1 MNSRKKGFTLIELIA
16 VLVILAILALIV
28 TPLVMNIIRKA
39 KISADRRSVDSYGR
53 SVELAIATHLLDTGT
68 FPTDLKNLN
77 VEYTGKT
84 VSCNIMQMKENG
96 GIYLSECTVGTK
108 EVKDSSTEDGWYHYG
123 TRDLTNEEYVD
134 MYGLAL
140 KTASVAYYNTN
151 GNPVEDYTT
160 LTIEYTGKVVVCNVM
175 QMKENGGIYLSE
187 CSVGTKAVKDSSTED
202 GWYHYGTRDIT
213 NEEYVDM
220 YGLALKTASVAYY
233 NTNGNPVSDYT
244 TLTIDYTGKPVS
256 CDVTVNYDGSIYMT
270 KCKVNNVDVTSDTED
285 GYYHYG
291 SIVNPPSAVNDLLAK
306 ANSVTVT
313 NYTDGNTKEMYTF
326 EHPAT
331 TQTGALTDYRYIG
344 ANPNNYVIFNNELW
358 RIIGVFTV
366 EDGNGNTEQRIKI
379 VRNEK
384 LSSNMIWDSNG
395 VNEWST
401 ATLNTYLNGE
411 YYNGLDATSKSMIA
425 DTKYYLGGRAYS
437 GNPPYGT
444 SPDMYAWE
452 RGTTVYS
459 GRSTSWNGK
468 IALMYPSDY
477 TYTYALGVDNT
488 CYTDGYNCR
497 TNKGGTPTKGWIYNT
512 NSNSTEWLLSPTS
525 GSSYSA
531 FNLSVSGSVSHYGS
545 FNSTGVRPSLYLVS
559 NIKIDSGEGTE
570 QSPYRLKL

>member
-1 MNSRKKGFTLIELIA
+1 MKKKAFTLIELIA

-39 KISADRRSVDSYGR
+39 RISADKRSVDAYGR

-68 FPTDLKNLN
+68 FPNDLKSLN
-77 VEYTGKT
+77 VEYTGKV

-96 GIYLSECTVGTK
+96 GIYLSECSVETK

-123 TRDLTNEEYVD
+123 TRDLTDTEYVD
-134 MYGLAL
+134 MYGDAL
-140 KTASVAYYNTN
+140 KKASVAYFNTN

-160 LTIEYTGKVVVCNVM
+160 LTI
-175 QMKENGGIYLSE
+175 
-187 CSVGTKAVKDSSTED
+187 
-202 GWYHYGTRDIT
+202 
-213 NEEYVDM
+213 
-220 YGLALKTASVAYY
+220 
-233 NTNGNPVSDYT
+233 DYK
-244 TLTIDYTGKPVS
+244 GKPVA
-256 CDVTVNYDGSIYMT
+256 CDVTVNYDATIYMT

-291 SIVNPPSAVNDLLAK
+291 SIVNPPMTVNDLLAK
-306 ANSVTVT
+306 ANPVAVT
-313 NYTDGNTKEMYTF
+313 NYTDGNTSEMYTF
-326 EHPAT
+326 SHPAT

-344 ANPNNYVIFNNELW
+344 ASPNNYVTFNNELW

-366 EDGNGNTEQRIKI
+366 EDGTGNTEQRIKI

-384 LSSNMIWDSNG
+384 LSSDMKWNSNG

-401 ATLNTYLNGE
+401 ATLNTYLNGD

-425 DTKYYLGGRAYS
+425 ETKYYLGGSDTPKGSAETYY
-437 GNPPYGT
+437 N
-444 SPDMYAWE
+444 WE

-477 TYTYALGVDNT
+477 SYTYALGVDNI
-488 CYTDGYNCR
+488 CYNDGSYSECGQSSGK
-497 TNKGGTPTKGWIYNT
+497 TNGWIYNT
-512 NSNSTEWLLSPTS
+512 NSNSDQWLLSPYSVSTTEFALGTS
-525 GSSYSA
+525 GC
-531 FNLSVSGSVSHYGS
+531 VSGNTSQASY
-545 FNSTGVRPSLYLVS
+545 GVRPSLYLVS
-559 NIKIDSGEGTE
+559 NIKIDSGDGLE
-570 QSPYRLKL
+570 QSPYQLSM